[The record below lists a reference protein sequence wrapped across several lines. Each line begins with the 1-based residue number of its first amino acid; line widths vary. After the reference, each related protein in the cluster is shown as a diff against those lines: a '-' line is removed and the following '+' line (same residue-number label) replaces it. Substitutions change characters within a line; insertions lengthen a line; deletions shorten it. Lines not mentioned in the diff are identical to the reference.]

1 MMSVFLCL
9 PDITAKYHGIVF
21 ALESARFFIWVSLVA
36 YLASP
41 NIEISKLL
49 FDRISRIPVSQ
60 TNDQWAVKGQL
71 RT

>member
-1 MMSVFLCL
+1 MMSVFSCL
-9 PDITAKYHGIVF
+9 PDITAKYHGTVF
-21 ALESARFFIWVSLVA
+21 ALESARIFIWVSLVA

-41 NIEISKLL
+41 NTEISKLL

-71 RT
+71 RM